1 MEQTQRPKCGTC
13 KFFVVRNPDEAM
25 LAQVARPEAECA
37 PGEHT
42 FEGKRIQG
50 CVGGGVRG
58 VCLKWKERHAPNAQV
73 DSTFLCK
80 FYQPGGPTIKGME
93 AQVMGSLSRVSGD
106 EVSSYGGLSDSPVV
120 ALGVGAAVVAGAIWL
135 KKWMGR

>member
-1 MEQTQRPKCGTC
+1 MDQTQRPKCGTC

-42 FEGKRIQG
+42 FQGKRIQG

-58 VCLKWKERHAPNAQV
+58 MCLKWKERGAPTPQV
-73 DSTFLCK
+73 ESTFLCK
-80 FYQPGGPTIKGME
+80 LYQPGGPTLKGME
-93 AQVMGSLSRVSGD
+93 ASVSGSLSRVPGDDEVGRLSGD
-106 EVSSYGGLSDSPVV
+106 SPLV
-120 ALGVGAAVVAGAIWL
+120 AGAIGAAVVAGAIWL